1 MMLRNFLKYQKGIT
15 LLEVMVSMVILA
27 FGILGLAPL
36 IVISMY
42 GNSFSN
48 EVTSANA
55 IAQERIEQLKEVG
68 TFSSLPLQEV
78 VSVLNGRFTRATT
91 VEDNATDSSIPLG
104 VYRIAVDVSWTDQKG
119 LSRTMSYYT
128 YKTKK

>member
-1 MMLRNFLKYQKGIT
+1 MLRNFLGCQKGIT

-42 GNSFSN
+42 GNSYSN

-55 IAQERIEQLKEVG
+55 VAQERIEQLKEMAS
-68 TFSSLPLQEV
+68 FNPLPWQQTATGV
-78 VSVLNGRFTRATT
+78 HGKFTQTTT
-91 VEDNATDSSIPLG
+91 VEDNTTDGSIPSG
-104 VYRIAVDVSWTDQKG
+104 VYRIAVSVSWTDQKG
-119 LSRTMSYYT
+119 LSRTVSYYT
-128 YKTKK
+128 YKAKK